1 MSRRPKPDSNATAT
15 PKPVN
20 TPPKAAACRNTKT
33 N

>member
-15 PKPVN
+15 AKPVN
-20 TPPKAAACRNTKT
+20 TPLKAADCRKTKT